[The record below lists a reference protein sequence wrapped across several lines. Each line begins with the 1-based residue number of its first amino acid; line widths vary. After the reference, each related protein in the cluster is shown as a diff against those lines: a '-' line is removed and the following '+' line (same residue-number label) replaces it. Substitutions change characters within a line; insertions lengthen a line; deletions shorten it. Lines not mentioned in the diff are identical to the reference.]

1 MTKSATATPGLT
13 EGQVSTVNIDGSWE
27 TRRVRETH
35 NREGEEWQWWKWEGA
50 YSTTHSMVKWYC
62 VDDHEVAEVILVLV
76 VVTIPIKPPNQM
88 ASDPAGFKRMR
99 SFSVVLFSNLK
110 YLGIIEENR
119 FAWLSQRVVGR
130 AKWPEGPT
138 DNPWRCS
145 YQWQPAEEKDKGSQ
159 WWYRCSYVVR
169 TSPVFL
175 ASGEQFCLSEVR
187 MVLTLVHC

>member
-13 EGQVSTVNIDGSWE
+13 EGQVMSTVNIDGSWE
-27 TRRVRETH
+27 PRRVRETH
-35 NREGEEWQWWKWEGA
+35 NREGEEWQHGQMTLHWWSWSCWGHTCTGSS
-50 YSTTHSMVKWYC
+50 YHTN
-62 VDDHEVAEVILVLV
+62 
-76 VVTIPIKPPNQM
+76 PPNQM
-88 ASDPAGFKRMR
+88 ASDPAGFRRMR

-110 YLGIIEENR
+110 YLGIIKENR

-175 ASGEQFCLSEVR
+175 ASGEQFCLSEVW
-187 MVLTLVHC
+187 MVLTLVHCWLDTSISHDL